1 MAVSQERVVQVG
13 PVDGLGAL
21 TDVDLA
27 AKDAEVGAASR
38 LNLVV
43 TPFRYWGVTI
53 SRPETALFRF
63 IHLRGKFRLSSLDQT
78 PVCAIL
84 VAVTSLCLRLI
95 WGVLS
100 I

>member
-53 SRPETALFRF
+53 
-63 IHLRGKFRLSSLDQT
+63 GCLSLSAN
-78 PVCAIL
+78 PVPL
-84 VAVTSLCLRLI
+84 TDFSEGL
-95 WGVLS
+95 
-100 I
+100 